1 MFQLLGLAVLRTA
14 LPAEGWFRL
23 SVNRSKN
30 HSVHVA
36 SGSGSDWFK
45 PERVLLVRQQAF
57 RSAISEDFTEI
68 QGLAV
73 AAGSQV
79 VCHIS
84 AVRKIPHPA
93 TFLGSG
99 KVLEITELVKK
110 LAVDVVILDHNAT
123 PVQERNLEQAFHCRV
138 IDRTRLILDI
148 FALRA
153 RTSEGKLQVEL
164 AQLNHL
170 ATRLVRGWTHLE
182 RQRGGLGLRGPG
194 ETQLET
200 DRRLIGRRIRTLG
213 RKLEKV
219 RLQRTLRRNQRDRVP
234 IPTVAIVGYT
244 NAGKTTL
251 FNALSGASGLV
262 VDQLFATLDPMMRR
276 LDISGYGPVI
286 VSDTVGF
293 ISRLPHELVDAFHST
308 LEEVSASQLLL
319 HVIDLL
325 DPEITERVEQVERV
339 LDAIGAGDIPRLR
352 VYNKADLIEASSFRS
367 LANGGSHRGLR
378 ISASTGKGLKELIE
392 TVGALLGS
400 DRERR
405 MLKIPS
411 DRPRLRAAVYRIAEV
426 ADEKVDAEGNW
437 WLELLVDAVAVGRLE
452 SQEQFQT
459 GWWQAFG
466 KESTRLNVII

>member
-1 MFQLLGLAVLRTA
+1 
-14 LPAEGWFRL
+14 
-23 SVNRSKN
+23 
-30 HSVHVA
+30 VA
-36 SGSGSDWFK
+36 SGFDSDRIK
-45 PERVLLVRQQAF
+45 SERVLLVRQQTF
-57 RSAISEDFTEI
+57 RLAVSEDFTEI
-68 QGLAV
+68 EGLAV

-79 VCHIS
+79 VAHIS

-99 KVLEITELVKK
+99 KVLEISELVDK

-219 RLQRTLRRNQRDRVP
+219 RQQRALRRNQRDRVP

-325 DPEITERVEQVERV
+325 DPEITERVGQVERV

-367 LANGGSHRGLR
+367 FVNGSSDRGLR
-378 ISASTGKGLKELIE
+378 ISASTGKGLEELVE

>member
-1 MFQLLGLAVLRTA
+1 M
-14 LPAEGWFRL
+14 
-23 SVNRSKN
+23 
-30 HSVHVA
+30 A
-36 SGSGSDWFK
+36 SGFDSDRIK
-45 PERVLLVRQQAF
+45 SERVLLVRQQTF
-57 RSAISEDFTEI
+57 RLAVSEDFTEI
-68 QGLAV
+68 EGLAV

-79 VCHIS
+79 VAHIS

-99 KVLEITELVKK
+99 KVVEISELVDK

-219 RLQRTLRRNQRDRVP
+219 RQQRALRRNQRDRVP

-325 DPEITERVEQVERV
+325 DPEITERVGQVERV

-367 LANGGSHRGLR
+367 FVNGSSDRGLR
-378 ISASTGKGLKELIE
+378 ISASTGKGLEELVE

-459 GWWQAFG
+459 GWWQSFG
-466 KESTRLNVII
+466 KESTRLNVTI

>member
-1 MFQLLGLAVLRTA
+1 
-14 LPAEGWFRL
+14 
-23 SVNRSKN
+23 
-30 HSVHVA
+30 VA
-36 SGSGSDWFK
+36 SGFDSDRIK
-45 PERVLLVRQQAF
+45 SERVLLVRQQTF
-57 RSAISEDFTEI
+57 RLAVSEDFTEI
-68 QGLAV
+68 EGLAV

-79 VCHIS
+79 VAHIS

-99 KVLEITELVKK
+99 KVLEISELVDK

-219 RLQRTLRRNQRDRVP
+219 RLQRALRRNQRDRVP

-367 LANGGSHRGLR
+367 LVNGGSHRGLR
-378 ISASTGKGLKELIE
+378 ISASTGKGLEELVE

>member
-1 MFQLLGLAVLRTA
+1 M
-14 LPAEGWFRL
+14 
-23 SVNRSKN
+23 
-30 HSVHVA
+30 A
-36 SGSGSDWFK
+36 SGFDTDRIKS
-45 PERVLLVRQQAF
+45 ERVLLVRQQAF
-57 RSAISEDFTEI
+57 RLAVSEDFTEI
-68 QGLAV
+68 EGLAV

-79 VCHIS
+79 VAHIS

-99 KVLEITELVKK
+99 KVLEISELVDK

-219 RLQRTLRRNQRDRVP
+219 RLQRALRRNQRDRVP

-367 LANGGSHRGLR
+367 FVNGSSHRGLR
-378 ISASTGKGLKELIE
+378 ISASTGKGLEELVE

-466 KESTRLNVII
+466 NDSTRLNVII

>member
-1 MFQLLGLAVLRTA
+1 M
-14 LPAEGWFRL
+14 
-23 SVNRSKN
+23 
-30 HSVHVA
+30 A
-36 SGSGSDWFK
+36 SGFYSDQIK
-45 PERVLLVRQQAF
+45 SERVLLVRQQTF
-57 RSAISEDFTEI
+57 RLAVSEDFTEI
-68 QGLAV
+68 EGLAV

-79 VCHIS
+79 VAHIS

-99 KVLEITELVKK
+99 KVLEISELVDK

-219 RLQRTLRRNQRDRVP
+219 RLQRALRRNQRDRVP

-367 LANGGSHRGLR
+367 FVNGSSHRGLR
-378 ISASTGKGLKELIE
+378 ISASTGKGLEELVE

>member
-1 MFQLLGLAVLRTA
+1 
-14 LPAEGWFRL
+14 
-23 SVNRSKN
+23 
-30 HSVHVA
+30 VA
-36 SGSGSDWFK
+36 SGFDSDRIK
-45 PERVLLVRQQAF
+45 SERVLLVRQQTF
-57 RSAISEDFTEI
+57 RLAVSEDFTEI
-68 QGLAV
+68 EGLAV

-79 VCHIS
+79 VAHIS

-99 KVLEITELVKK
+99 KVVEISELVDK

-219 RLQRTLRRNQRDRVP
+219 RLQRALRRNQRDRVP

-367 LANGGSHRGLR
+367 FVNGSSDRGLR
-378 ISASTGKGLKELIE
+378 ISASTGKGLEELVE

-400 DRERR
+400 DRQRR

>member
-1 MFQLLGLAVLRTA
+1 M
-14 LPAEGWFRL
+14 
-23 SVNRSKN
+23 
-30 HSVHVA
+30 A
-36 SGSGSDWFK
+36 SGFDSDRIK
-45 PERVLLVRQQAF
+45 SERVLLVRQQTF
-57 RSAISEDFTEI
+57 RLAVSEDFTEI
-68 QGLAV
+68 EGLAV

-79 VCHIS
+79 VAHIS

-99 KVLEITELVKK
+99 KVLEISELVDK

-219 RLQRTLRRNQRDRVP
+219 RLQRALRRNQRDRVP

-352 VYNKADLIEASSFRS
+352 VYNKADLIEASSIRS
-367 LANGGSHRGLR
+367 FVNGSSHRGLR
-378 ISASTGKGLKELIE
+378 ISASTGKGLEELVE

>member
-1 MFQLLGLAVLRTA
+1 M
-14 LPAEGWFRL
+14 
-23 SVNRSKN
+23 
-30 HSVHVA
+30 A
-36 SGSGSDWFK
+36 SGFDSDRIK
-45 PERVLLVRQQAF
+45 SERVLLVRQQTF
-57 RSAISEDFTEI
+57 RLAVSEDFTEI
-68 QGLAV
+68 EGLAV

-79 VCHIS
+79 VAHIS

-99 KVLEITELVKK
+99 KVVEISELVDK

-219 RLQRTLRRNQRDRVP
+219 RQQRALRRNQRDRVP

-325 DPEITERVEQVERV
+325 DPEITERVGQVERV

-367 LANGGSHRGLR
+367 FVNGSNDRGLR
-378 ISASTGKGLKELIE
+378 ISASTGKGLEELVE

>member
-1 MFQLLGLAVLRTA
+1 M
-14 LPAEGWFRL
+14 
-23 SVNRSKN
+23 
-30 HSVHVA
+30 A
-36 SGSGSDWFK
+36 SGFDSDRIK
-45 PERVLLVRQQAF
+45 SERVLLVRQQTF
-57 RSAISEDFTEI
+57 RLAVSEDFTEI
-68 QGLAV
+68 EGLAV

-79 VCHIS
+79 VAHIS

-99 KVLEITELVKK
+99 KVVEISELVDK

-219 RLQRTLRRNQRDRVP
+219 RLQRALRRNQRDRVP

-367 LANGGSHRGLR
+367 FVNGSSDRGLR
-378 ISASTGKGLKELIE
+378 ISASTGKGLEELIE
-392 TVGALLGS
+392 TVGTLLGS

>member
-1 MFQLLGLAVLRTA
+1 M
-14 LPAEGWFRL
+14 
-23 SVNRSKN
+23 
-30 HSVHVA
+30 A
-36 SGSGSDWFK
+36 SGFDSDRIK
-45 PERVLLVRQQAF
+45 SERVLLVRQQTF
-57 RSAISEDFTEI
+57 RLAVSEDFTEI
-68 QGLAV
+68 EGLAV

-79 VCHIS
+79 VAHIS

-99 KVLEITELVKK
+99 KVVEISELVDK

-123 PVQERNLEQAFHCRV
+123 PVQERNLVQAFHCRV

-219 RLQRTLRRNQRDRVP
+219 RLQRALRRNQRDRVP

-367 LANGGSHRGLR
+367 FVNGSSDRGLR
-378 ISASTGKGLKELIE
+378 ISASTGKGLEELVE

>member
-1 MFQLLGLAVLRTA
+1 M
-14 LPAEGWFRL
+14 
-23 SVNRSKN
+23 
-30 HSVHVA
+30 A
-36 SGSGSDWFK
+36 SGFDSDRIK
-45 PERVLLVRQQAF
+45 SERVLLVRQQTF
-57 RSAISEDFTEI
+57 RLAVSEDFTEI
-68 QGLAV
+68 EGLAV

-79 VCHIS
+79 VAHIS

-99 KVLEITELVKK
+99 KVVEISELVDK

-219 RLQRTLRRNQRDRVP
+219 RLQRALRRNQRDRVP

-251 FNALSGASGLV
+251 FNALSGANGLV

-308 LEEVSASQLLL
+308 LEEVGASQLLL

-325 DPEITERVEQVERV
+325 DPEITERVGQVERV

-367 LANGGSHRGLR
+367 FVNGSSDRGLR
-378 ISASTGKGLKELIE
+378 ISASTGKGLEELVE

>member
-57 RSAISEDFTEI
+57 RSAISEDFAEI

-219 RLQRTLRRNQRDRVP
+219 RLQRALRRNQRDRVP

-308 LEEVSASQLLL
+308 LEEVSGSQLLL

-378 ISASTGKGLKELIE
+378 ISASTGKGLEELVE

>member
-1 MFQLLGLAVLRTA
+1 M
-14 LPAEGWFRL
+14 
-23 SVNRSKN
+23 
-30 HSVHVA
+30 A
-36 SGSGSDWFK
+36 SGFDSDRIK
-45 PERVLLVRQQAF
+45 SERVLLVRQQTF
-57 RSAISEDFTEI
+57 RLAVSEDFTEI
-68 QGLAV
+68 EGLAV

-79 VCHIS
+79 VAHIS

-99 KVLEITELVKK
+99 KVLEISEQVDK

-219 RLQRTLRRNQRDRVP
+219 RQQRALRRNQRDRVP

-367 LANGGSHRGLR
+367 FVNGSSDRGLR
-378 ISASTGKGLKELIE
+378 ISASTGKGLEELVE

>member
-1 MFQLLGLAVLRTA
+1 M
-14 LPAEGWFRL
+14 
-23 SVNRSKN
+23 
-30 HSVHVA
+30 A
-36 SGSGSDWFK
+36 SGFDSDRIK
-45 PERVLLVRQQAF
+45 SERVLLVRQQTF
-57 RSAISEDFTEI
+57 RLAVSEDFTEI
-68 QGLAV
+68 EGLAV

-79 VCHIS
+79 VAHIS

-99 KVLEITELVKK
+99 KVLEISELVDK

-219 RLQRTLRRNQRDRVP
+219 RLQRALRRNQRDRVP

-325 DPEITERVEQVERV
+325 DPEITERVGQVERV

-367 LANGGSHRGLR
+367 FVNGSSDRGLR
-378 ISASTGKGLKELIE
+378 ISASTGKGLDELVE

>member
-1 MFQLLGLAVLRTA
+1 M
-14 LPAEGWFRL
+14 
-23 SVNRSKN
+23 
-30 HSVHVA
+30 A
-36 SGSGSDWFK
+36 SGSDSHRLK
-45 PERVLLVRQQAF
+45 SERVLLVRQQTF
-57 RSAISEDFTEI
+57 RLAVSEDFTEI
-68 QGLAV
+68 EGLAV

-79 VCHIS
+79 VAHIS

-99 KVLEITELVKK
+99 KVLEISELVDK

-219 RLQRTLRRNQRDRVP
+219 RLQRALRRNQRDRVP

-367 LANGGSHRGLR
+367 FVNGSSHRGLR
-378 ISASTGKGLKELIE
+378 ISASTGKGLEELVE

>member
-1 MFQLLGLAVLRTA
+1 
-14 LPAEGWFRL
+14 
-23 SVNRSKN
+23 
-30 HSVHVA
+30 VA
-36 SGSGSDWFK
+36 SGFDSDRIK
-45 PERVLLVRQQAF
+45 SERVLLVRQQTF
-57 RSAISEDFTEI
+57 RLAVSEDFTEI
-68 QGLAV
+68 EGLAV

-79 VCHIS
+79 VAHIS

-99 KVLEITELVKK
+99 KVLEISELVDK

-219 RLQRTLRRNQRDRVP
+219 RLQRALRRNQRDRVP

-367 LANGGSHRGLR
+367 FVNGSSDRGLR
-378 ISASTGKGLKELIE
+378 ISASTGKGLEELVE

>member
-1 MFQLLGLAVLRTA
+1 M
-14 LPAEGWFRL
+14 
-23 SVNRSKN
+23 
-30 HSVHVA
+30 A
-36 SGSGSDWFK
+36 SGFDSDRIK
-45 PERVLLVRQQAF
+45 SERVLLVRQQAF
-57 RSAISEDFTEI
+57 RLAVSEDFTEI
-68 QGLAV
+68 EGLAV

-79 VCHIS
+79 VAHIS

-99 KVLEITELVKK
+99 KVLEISELVDK

-219 RLQRTLRRNQRDRVP
+219 RLQRALRRNQRDRVP

-325 DPEITERVEQVERV
+325 DPEITERVGQVERV

-367 LANGGSHRGLR
+367 FVNGSSHRGLR
-378 ISASTGKGLKELIE
+378 ISASTGKGLEELVE

>member
-1 MFQLLGLAVLRTA
+1 M
-14 LPAEGWFRL
+14 
-23 SVNRSKN
+23 
-30 HSVHVA
+30 A
-36 SGSGSDWFK
+36 SGFDSDRIK
-45 PERVLLVRQQAF
+45 SERVLLVRQQTF
-57 RSAISEDFTEI
+57 RLAVSEDFTEI
-68 QGLAV
+68 EGLAV

-79 VCHIS
+79 VAHIS

-99 KVLEITELVKK
+99 KVLEISELVDK

-219 RLQRTLRRNQRDRVP
+219 RLQRALRRNQRDRVP

-308 LEEVSASQLLL
+308 LEEVGASQLLL

-325 DPEITERVEQVERV
+325 DPEITERVGQVERV

-367 LANGGSHRGLR
+367 FVNGSSDRGLR
-378 ISASTGKGLKELIE
+378 ISASTGKGLEELVE

-466 KESTRLNVII
+466 KESTRLNVIF

>member
-1 MFQLLGLAVLRTA
+1 M
-14 LPAEGWFRL
+14 
-23 SVNRSKN
+23 
-30 HSVHVA
+30 A
-36 SGSGSDWFK
+36 SGFDSDRIK
-45 PERVLLVRQQAF
+45 SERVLLVRQQTF
-57 RSAISEDFTEI
+57 RLAVSEDFTEI
-68 QGLAV
+68 EGLAV

-79 VCHIS
+79 VAHIS

-99 KVLEITELVKK
+99 KVVEISELVDK

-219 RLQRTLRRNQRDRVP
+219 RLQRALRRNQRDRVP

-367 LANGGSHRGLR
+367 FVNGSSDRGLR
-378 ISASTGKGLKELIE
+378 ISASTGKGLKELVE

>member
-1 MFQLLGLAVLRTA
+1 M
-14 LPAEGWFRL
+14 
-23 SVNRSKN
+23 
-30 HSVHVA
+30 A
-36 SGSGSDWFK
+36 SGFDSDRIK
-45 PERVLLVRQQAF
+45 SERVLLVRQQAF
-57 RSAISEDFTEI
+57 RLAVSEDFTEI
-68 QGLAV
+68 EGLAV

-79 VCHIS
+79 VAHIS

-99 KVLEITELVKK
+99 KVLEITELVDK

-219 RLQRTLRRNQRDRVP
+219 RLQRALRRNQRDRVP

-367 LANGGSHRGLR
+367 FVNGSSHRGLR
-378 ISASTGKGLKELIE
+378 ISASTGKGLEELVE

>member
-1 MFQLLGLAVLRTA
+1 
-14 LPAEGWFRL
+14 
-23 SVNRSKN
+23 
-30 HSVHVA
+30 VA
-36 SGSGSDWFK
+36 SGFDSDRIK
-45 PERVLLVRQQAF
+45 SERVLLVRQQTF
-57 RSAISEDFTEI
+57 RLAVSEDFTEI
-68 QGLAV
+68 EGLAV

-79 VCHIS
+79 VAHIS

-99 KVLEITELVKK
+99 KVVEISELVDK

-219 RLQRTLRRNQRDRVP
+219 RLQRALRRNQRDRVP

-325 DPEITERVEQVERV
+325 DPEITERVGQVERV

-367 LANGGSHRGLR
+367 FVNGSSHRGLR
-378 ISASTGKGLKELIE
+378 ISASTGKGLEELVE
-392 TVGALLGS
+392 TVGTLLGS

>member
-1 MFQLLGLAVLRTA
+1 
-14 LPAEGWFRL
+14 
-23 SVNRSKN
+23 
-30 HSVHVA
+30 VA
-36 SGSGSDWFK
+36 SGFDSDRIK
-45 PERVLLVRQQAF
+45 SERVLLVRQQTF
-57 RSAISEDFTEI
+57 RLAVSEDFTEI
-68 QGLAV
+68 EGLAV

-79 VCHIS
+79 VAHIS

-99 KVLEITELVKK
+99 KVVEISELVDK

-123 PVQERNLEQAFHCRV
+123 PVQERNLEQALHCRV

-219 RLQRTLRRNQRDRVP
+219 RLQRALRRNQRDRVP

-367 LANGGSHRGLR
+367 FVNGSSDRGLR
-378 ISASTGKGLKELIE
+378 ISASTGKGLEELVE

>member
-1 MFQLLGLAVLRTA
+1 M
-14 LPAEGWFRL
+14 
-23 SVNRSKN
+23 
-30 HSVHVA
+30 A
-36 SGSGSDWFK
+36 SGFDSDRIK
-45 PERVLLVRQQAF
+45 SERVLLVRQQAF
-57 RSAISEDFTEI
+57 RLAVSEDFTEI
-68 QGLAV
+68 EGLAV

-79 VCHIS
+79 VAHIS

-99 KVLEITELVKK
+99 KVLEISELVDK

-219 RLQRTLRRNQRDRVP
+219 RLQRALRRNQRDRVP

-367 LANGGSHRGLR
+367 FVNGSSHRGLR
-378 ISASTGKGLKELIE
+378 ISASTGKGLEELVE

-466 KESTRLNVII
+466 KESARLNVII

>member
-1 MFQLLGLAVLRTA
+1 M
-14 LPAEGWFRL
+14 
-23 SVNRSKN
+23 
-30 HSVHVA
+30 
-36 SGSGSDWFK
+36 
-45 PERVLLVRQQAF
+45 
-57 RSAISEDFTEI
+57 
-68 QGLAV
+68 
-73 AAGSQV
+73 
-79 VCHIS
+79 
-84 AVRKIPHPA
+84 
-93 TFLGSG
+93 
-99 KVLEITELVKK
+99 
-110 LAVDVVILDHNAT
+110 
-123 PVQERNLEQAFHCRV
+123 
-138 IDRTRLILDI
+138 
-148 FALRA
+148 
-153 RTSEGKLQVEL
+153 EL

-219 RLQRTLRRNQRDRVP
+219 RLQRALRRNQRDRVP

-325 DPEITERVEQVERV
+325 DPEITERVGQVERV

-367 LANGGSHRGLR
+367 FVNGSSHRGLR
-378 ISASTGKGLKELIE
+378 ISASTGKGLEELVE

>member
-1 MFQLLGLAVLRTA
+1 M
-14 LPAEGWFRL
+14 
-23 SVNRSKN
+23 
-30 HSVHVA
+30 A
-36 SGSGSDWFK
+36 SGFDSDRIK
-45 PERVLLVRQQAF
+45 SERVLLVRQQTSRLAVP
-57 RSAISEDFTEI
+57 EDFTEI
-68 QGLAV
+68 EGLAV

-79 VCHIS
+79 VAHIS

-99 KVLEITELVKK
+99 KVLEISELVDK

-164 AQLNHL
+164 AQLSHL

-219 RLQRTLRRNQRDRVP
+219 RLQRALRRNQRDRVP

-352 VYNKADLIEASSFRS
+352 VYNKADLVEASSFRS
-367 LANGGSHRGLR
+367 FVNGSSHRGLR
-378 ISASTGKGLKELIE
+378 ISASTGKGLEELVE